1 MAELRDL
8 GLSDYEARAYRTVL
22 EIGATTAREL
32 SDASQVPMG
41 RVYDV
46 LNDLET
52 QGLVRCQNTARPKR
66 YVAVDPDDALDRLL
80 AEREREL
87 EETREQYADAVS
99 ELKASLDVGSV
110 ESDGFWTAAVGPEAV
125 LDLLCGRID
134 VTDDRIVMAVG
145 PVSSGFD
152 VDEVGTRVTD
162 RIEAAAERGV
172 SVRVL
177 AAYEL
182 AETLPASLGDRYSEL
197 IARHENVAVRVS
209 GDSVRAVT
217 VIDTE
222 VCVEVPNPIE
232 PTRAF
237 AMINVADRQFAGE
250 VKQTVDE
257 RWDDATPL

>member
-1 MAELRDL
+1 MAQLSDL
-8 GLSDYEARAYRTVL
+8 GLSDYEARAYRAL
-22 EIGATTAREL
+22 LALGATTAREL

-52 QGLVRCQNTARPKR
+52 QGLVRSQAAARPKR

-110 ESDGFWTAAVGPEAV
+110 ESEGFWTAAVGPEEV
-125 LDLLCGRID
+125 LDLLSGRLD
-134 VTDDRIVMAVG
+134 VADNRIVMAVG
-145 PVSSGFD
+145 PVSAGFD
-152 VDEVGTRVTD
+152 VDKVGTRVTD
-162 RIEAAAERGV
+162 RIEAAAQRGV
-172 SVRVL
+172 SIRVL
-177 AAYEL
+177 AAYDL
-182 AETLPASLGDRYSEL
+182 AEALPASLGERYRDL
-197 IARHENVAVRVS
+197 IETHENVGVRVS

-237 AMINVADRQFAGE
+237 AMINVADPQFAGE
-250 VKQTVDE
+250 VKQAVDE
-257 RWDDATPL
+257 RWNDASPL